1 MKWTI
6 VHICL
11 AIIVGYNLLV
21 KLSMNPNETDIIP
34 LISRETAPRRAKRA
48 DAVANRELILTTAQ
62 RLFAEQGIANVCMTA
77 IADTAGVGKGTL
89 YRGFANKG
97 ELCLALLDEDM
108 RAFQDQTLQA
118 LRETHDRPAL
128 GRLDAFLHS
137 LVYFMEH
144 QAPLLR
150 ETQLHGVLQSETGAA
165 NASAYT
171 WLPWLHTTIGILLQ
185 QAQQNG
191 ETDTLDIPYLV
202 DAILAPLSANLF
214 LYQREMRGF
223 DLERISQG
231 WRKLI
236 LEGCRKR

>member
-1 MKWTI
+1 
-6 VHICL
+6 
-11 AIIVGYNLLV
+11 
-21 KLSMNPNETDIIP
+21 MNSNQPDLIP
-34 LISRETAPRRAKRA
+34 LTFNESAQAPKRAKRA
-48 DAVANRELILTTAQ
+48 DAIANRELILATAQ
-62 RLFAEQGIANVCMTA
+62 RLFAERGITNVCMAA
-77 IADTAGVGKGTL
+77 IAETAGVGKGTL

-108 RAFQDQTLQA
+108 RLFQNETLQL
-118 LRETHDRPAL
+118 LRETHQQPAL
-128 GRLDAFLHS
+128 QRLDSFLNR

-150 ETQLHGVLQSETGAA
+150 ETQLHGVLQSEAVAA
-165 NASAYT
+165 NASPHM
-171 WLPWLHTTIGILLQ
+171 WLPWLHQTISRLLE

-191 ETDTLDIPYLV
+191 EAANLDIPYLV
-202 DAILAPLSANLF
+202 DAILAPLSADLF

-231 WRKLI
+231 LRQLV